1 MIRARNSERGMA
13 IVEFAILVPALMMLL
28 IGLVEM
34 GRFAYYSII
43 VANAAR
49 AGAQYGAQSLATAAD
64 FNGMKQAA
72 LTDGQNIS
80 GLTVPTLPSNFCQCA
95 DGSASTCEATDC
107 SSSHRLTYV
116 QVDTR
121 GTYSSLF
128 NYPGLPSTFTV
139 NSQAIMQVGQ

>member
-1 MIRARNSERGMA
+1 MIRARNSERGIA

-28 IGLVEM
+28 IGLIEM

-49 AGAQYGAQSLATAAD
+49 AGAQYGAQNLVTAAD
-64 FNGMKQAA
+64 STGMKQAA
-72 LTDGQNIS
+72 LNDGQNIS
-80 GLTVPTLPSNFCQCA
+80 GLTVPTPPSYSCQCA
-95 DGSASTCEATDC
+95 DGTASTCEATDC

>member
-1 MIRARNSERGMA
+1 MA

-28 IGLVEM
+28 IGLIEM

-49 AGAQYGAQSLATAAD
+49 AGAQYGAQTLVTAAD
-64 FNGMKQAA
+64 SAGMKQAA
-72 LTDGQNIS
+72 LNDGQNIS
-80 GLTVPTLPSNFCQCA
+80 GLSVPTLPSSFCQCA
-95 DGSASTCEATDC
+95 DGSTSTCDATDC

-121 GTYSSLF
+121 GPYNSLF
-128 NYPGLPSTFTV
+128 NYPGLPSTFPV

>member
-64 FNGMKQAA
+64 SNGMTQAA
-72 LTDGQNIS
+72 LNDGQNIT
-80 GLTVPTLPSNFCQCA
+80 GLSVPTPPSNFCQCA
-95 DGSASTCEATDC
+95 DGGASTCEATDC